1 MKEVEKLQPRAFT
14 KFCMSI
20 AQVPSSYIAGLT
32 IEEQILWFCSY
43 LEKNVIPAVNNNA
56 EAVTEIQN
64 LMIQLQEYV
73 DNYFDNLDVQEEINN
88 KLDEMAES
96 GELADIIAAYL
107 NSNAILSFDSISD
120 LQASEMLNNGS
131 FVKTYGKT
139 SYNDGLGQFYK
150 VRTITNEDVVDNLTI
165 IALHDNTLVAELLP
179 TNEINV
185 KYFGATGDGETDDIN
200 AINKALNYAESKSI
214 YNIYFPEGTYL
225 ISDQLIVFSNLNIYG
240 IGANSI
246 LLAKSNFNDENDYKS
261 MIRLKN
267 PQMDESETNTR
278 NISIKNL
285 ALNNNGITNAGR
297 DGIIQFR
304 GVRNAVIENLNITV
318 NGDNCWGINL
328 FSANQNVLVNKV
340 VINNVSADNSL
351 GGCLWIRSGLNC
363 TVDGRKTKDVNIT
376 NCSFSTT
383 TKDETVCIADGV
395 DGGWTEAQ
403 FDNITVEGKAVTN
416 LGNFLI
422 VANTTTANGYIK
434 ANFNNVFITGKTGTY
449 AFYVHDYTNTFTK
462 VDFLANNINI
472 DLSVGGGIQ
481 GGYNSPYIFNNCNIK
496 LTENKRGAY
505 GVTISNSFSNATLEA
520 CLVKNCYLDTGARN
534 CCEDCRVVTNSVLR
548 TTSKGIHTYGGQ
560 RLYIANNEIYADVNA
575 IHLQNNNSN
584 GAKDTIILGNY
595 MQRLTEN
602 SNAGSIAINVPYIK
616 NSNAAQNRYLLHGS
630 DGSSLGFRY
639 YEGAS
644 NASEYY
650 RNDYATTV

>member
-1 MKEVEKLQPRAFT
+1 MNYNTILPPFKWFIIENFP
-14 KFCMSI
+14 
-20 AQVPSSYIAGLT
+20 Y
-32 IEEQILWFCSY
+32 IEEDFDALTNWQLFCK
-43 LEKNVIPAVNNNA
+43 LGKEMNKIIEKANLTGEQVENLTNA
-56 EAVTEIQN
+56 FNDLKA
-64 LMIQLQEYV
+64 YV
-73 DNYFDNLDVQEEINN
+73 DNYFDNLDIQEEIDA

-96 GELADIIAAYL
+96 GELAEIIAQYVE
-107 NSNAILSFDSISD
+107 
-120 LQASEMLNNGS
+120 LQAQLVYNNIAEMKLATNVVSGS
-131 FVKTYGKT
+131 LLKTYGKT
-139 SYNDGLGQFYK
+139 TYNDGLGQLYK
-150 VRTITNEDVVDNLTI
+150 VRGVLNTDVIDDI
-165 IALHDNTLVAELLP
+165 IIVGLADNTLVAELIP
-179 TNEINV
+179 PKVVNV
-185 KYFGATGDGETDDIN
+185 KYFGATGDGETDDIL
-200 AINKALNYAESKSI
+200 AIKKALDYAEDEEI
-214 YNIYFPEGTYL
+214 YNVYFPEGTYL
-225 ISDQLIVFSNLNIYG
+225 ITDQFAIFTNLNIYG
-240 IGANSI
+240 VGANSI
-246 LLAKSNFNDENDYKS
+246 LKATSTFNDDNDYKS
-261 MIRLKN
+261 MIVVKN

-285 ALNNNGITNAGR
+285 ALNNNGLADAGK

-304 GVRNAVIENLNITV
+304 GVRNAIIENLIITV

-328 FSANQNVLVNKV
+328 FSANHNVLINKV
-340 VINNVSADNSL
+340 VINNISADNSL

-363 TVDGRKTKDVNIT
+363 TVDGRKTLNVNVT

-383 TKDETVCIADGV
+383 TKDECLCIADGV

-422 VANTTTANGYIK
+422 VANTTTSNGYIK

-449 AFYVHDYTNTFTK
+449 AFYVHDYTNTHVK

-472 DLSVGGGIQ
+472 DLAVGGGIQ
-481 GGYNSPYIFNNCNIK
+481 GGYNSPYMFNGCNIK

-505 GVTISNSFSNATLEA
+505 GVTISNSYSNATLEA
-520 CLVKNCYLDTGARN
+520 CLVKNCYLNTGARN

-560 RLYIANNEIYADVNA
+560 RVYIANNEIYADVNA

-595 MQRLTEN
+595 LQRLTEN

-630 DGSSLGFRY
+630 DGTSLGFRY

-644 NASEYY
+644 NSSEYY
-650 RNDYATTV
+650 RTDYATTV

>member
-1 MKEVEKLQPRAFT
+1 MNNVEKLPLRPFT

-20 AQVPSSYIAGLT
+20 GQVPTSYLAGLT
-32 IEEQILWFCSY
+32 IEEQLLWLCSY

-56 EAVTEIQN
+56 EAVEELQA
-64 LMIQLQEYV
+64 LYVQLKDYV
-73 DNYFDNLDVQEEINN
+73 DHYFDSLDIQEEVNN
-88 KLDEMAES
+88 KLDDMAES
-96 GELADIIAAYL
+96 GELAEIIAQYVELKSILAY
-107 NSNAILSFDSISD
+107 NNIA
-120 LQASEMLNNGS
+120 EMKEATNLVEGS
-131 FVKTYGKT
+131 LCKTFGKT
-139 SYNDGLGQFYK
+139 LYNDGLGQFYK

-185 KYFGATGDGETDDIN
+185 KYYGATGDGETDDIN
-200 AINKALNYAESKSI
+200 AINKALNYAETKSI

-225 ISDQLIVFSNLNIYG
+225 ISNQLIVFSNLNIYG

-246 LLAKSNFNDENDYKS
+246 LKAKSNFNDENAYKS

-285 ALNNNGITNAGR
+285 ALNNNGVTNAGR

-304 GVRNAVIENLNITV
+304 GVRNALIENLIITV

-340 VINNVSADNSL
+340 VINNVSPDNSL

-383 TKDETVCIADGV
+383 TKDETICIADGV

-403 FDNITVEGKAVTN
+403 FDNITVEGKAVTT

-422 VANTTTANGYIK
+422 VANTVSANGYIK
-434 ANFNNVFITGKTGTY
+434 ANFNNVFISGKTGTY
-449 AFYVHDYTNTFTK
+449 AFYVNDYTNTYTK

-472 DLSVGGGIQ
+472 DLSAGGGIQ

-505 GVTISNSFSNATLEA
+505 GITISNSYSNATLEA

-560 RLYIANNEIYADVNA
+560 RVYIANNEIYANVNA

-602 SNAGSIAINVPYIK
+602 SNVGSIAINVPYIK
-616 NSNAAQNRYLLHGS
+616 NSNAAQNRYLVHGS
-630 DGSSLGFRY
+630 DGSSFGFRY

-644 NASEYY
+644 NSSEYY